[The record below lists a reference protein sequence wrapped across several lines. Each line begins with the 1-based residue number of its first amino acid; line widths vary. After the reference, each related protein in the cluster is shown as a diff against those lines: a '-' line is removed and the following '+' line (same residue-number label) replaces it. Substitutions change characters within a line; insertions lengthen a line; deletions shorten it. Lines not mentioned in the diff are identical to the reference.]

1 MLSWELYI
9 WQEYE
14 SHMIHESNR
23 FIRIDIHEI

>member
-1 MLSWELYI
+1 MLSWEMYI
-9 WQEYE
+9 WQYE